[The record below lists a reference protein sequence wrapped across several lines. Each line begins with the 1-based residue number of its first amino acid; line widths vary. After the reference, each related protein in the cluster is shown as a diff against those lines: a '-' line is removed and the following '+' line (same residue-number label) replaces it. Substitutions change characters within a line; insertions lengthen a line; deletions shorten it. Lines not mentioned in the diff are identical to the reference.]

1 MQTSNRIFDDFA
13 KMASGAVHTLGGL
26 REEVETRV
34 RERLERLAA
43 DMDLVTR
50 EEFDAVKAMAA
61 KAREEQEAL
70 ASRLTALEAELAQER
85 KGSRGSSIADLP
97 SQDAGPGAMGDTPA
111 AS

>member
-26 REEVETRV
+26 REEIETRV

-70 ASRLTALEAELAQER
+70 ASRLAAMETELREAR
-85 KGSRGSSIADLP
+85 KGSKVADLP
-97 SQDAGPGAMGDTPA
+97 SQDAGPGMMGPA
-111 AS
+111 A